1 MGTEE
6 LTNRLDEAG
15 VAYELLGHAHTESA
29 AAEARTLG
37 VVLEEVGKTLV
48 LATPEGYV
56 RAVVPASERL
66 DLQKVRERLGDGK
79 RVHLASEEELA
90 RDYPEFELGAVPPLG
105 GSRAERVLVDRRLA
119 ERESIVVEAG
129 SHEQSIRV
137 RTADLLRLTDADVAD
152 LCEEEE
158 RPHAG

>member
-15 VAYELLGHAHTESA
+15 VAYELLQHAHTESA

-48 LATPEGYV
+48 LTTPEGYV
-56 RAVVPASERL
+56 RAVVSASARL
-66 DLQKVRERLGDGK
+66 DLRKVRERLGNGK
-79 RVHLASEEELA
+79 RTHLASEEELA

-105 GSRAERVLVDRRLA
+105 GARAERVLVDRRLA
-119 ERESIVVEAG
+119 ERESVVVEAG

-137 RTADLLRLTDADVAD
+137 RTADLLRLIEAEVAD
-152 LCEEEE
+152 ICEEE
-158 RPHAG
+158 RPEAG